1 MSISNIL
8 EESCW
13 NLNEYGIIKVNYKG
27 GNDMERESIAHPSR
41 WHRHRSTSILLL
53 GISAVA
59 LMYVGK
65 TGFLYASALIE
76 QQRLAATLEELR
88 LTYQDLQEENDRL
101 RDPDY
106 YSIYVEE
113 HYLYNGENVI
123 ELP

>member
-1 MSISNIL
+1 
-8 EESCW
+8 
-13 NLNEYGIIKVNYKG
+13 
-27 GNDMERESIAHPSR
+27 MERESIARPSR
-41 WHRHRSTSILLL
+41 WHHHRSTSILLL
-53 GISAVA
+53 RISAVA

-65 TGFLYASALIE
+65 TGFLYVSALIE